1 MTTAII
7 TATYSADFERCAFLC
22 ETMDQRMRGDWMHY
36 LLVADIDREKFSALE
51 SDRRKVITES
61 EIFPFWCRSFPD
73 PISRRHARIW
83 LTPFSRPLRGW
94 HAQQLRRMA
103 IARHINE
110 DIMLTLDSDVVIVR
124 NFDLDDLGD
133 ADAMRF
139 YRKEDAFTD
148 QMQEHLLWS
157 ENAARLLGISE
168 PKISRTD
175 YITTFIAWRRETVCD
190 LLDHIEKQN
199 DCHWM
204 RAVVRY
210 APMSECMIYGRYVDE
225 IHLGKHHLPTEHS
238 LCHVL
243 WDENTAEPNQDGLR
257 KFLRKM
263 SNEQVSVGIQ
273 SFVGIPMEDIRNVIE
288 ETYPS

>member
-22 ETMDQRMRGDWMHY
+22 ESMAQHLKGDWVHY
-36 LLVADIDREKFSALE
+36 LLVADIDRQKFCALE
-51 SDRRKVITES
+51 SKNRKVITES

-73 PISRRHARIW
+73 PISQRHARVW

-124 NFDLDDLGD
+124 DFNVQDLGD
-133 ADAMRF
+133 ADAARF
-139 YRKEDAFTD
+139 YRNDEAFTD
-148 QMQEHLLWS
+148 DMAEHLLWS
-157 ENAARLLGISE
+157 KHAGQLLGIST
-168 PKISRTD
+168 PVVSRTD

-190 LLDHIEKQN
+190 LLDHIETHHK
-199 DCHWM
+199 CHWL
-204 RAVVRY
+204 RAVVQH

-225 IHLGKHHLPTEHS
+225 VLLGKYHLPTEHS

-243 WDENTAEPNQDGLR
+243 WDENSAEPNQDGLR
-257 KFLRKM
+257 DFLSKM
-263 SNEQVSVGIQ
+263 TNEQVAVGIQ
-273 SFVGIPMEDIRNVIE
+273 SFVGIPMDDIRAVIK
-288 ETYPS
+288 ETHPY

>member
-7 TATYSADFERCAFLC
+7 TATYSADFDRCAFLC
-22 ETMDQRMRGDWMHY
+22 ETMEKRFRGDWTHY
-36 LLVADIDREKFSALE
+36 LLVADVDRQRFSVLE
-51 SDRRKVITES
+51 AKNRKVITES

-73 PISRRHARIW
+73 PISKRHARVW

-103 IARHINE
+103 IARHIEE

-139 YRKEDAFTD
+139 YRNEDAFTD

-157 ENAARLLGISE
+157 ENAGQLLDVAEPAIS
-168 PKISRTD
+168 KTD
-175 YITTFIAWRRETVCD
+175 YITTFIAWRRDTVCD
-190 LLDHIEKQN
+190 LLDHIETHNK
-199 DCHWM
+199 CHWM
-204 RAVVRY
+204 RAVVQH

-225 IHLGKHHLPTEHS
+225 VLLGKHHLPTAHS

-243 WDENTAEPNQDGLR
+243 WDENTAEPNQEGLR
-257 KFLRKM
+257 DFLRKM
-263 SNEQVSVGIQ
+263 TNEQVSVGIQ
-273 SFVGIPMEDIRNVIE
+273 SFVGIPMDDIRKVIE